1 MQVGYTYDPR
11 DKEEEDCYMVVA
23 TKSEWE
29 QVMKNLDGIGHCD
42 AVLDLLSGLKSWGMS
57 K

>member
-1 MQVGYTYDPR
+1 MQVSYTYDPR